1 MSSAQAPAFCL
12 RTLRDVRWPS
22 GCRDPRRTRR
32 SRSRLIRAQ
41 DAREGSERRTRDRP
55 KDGRTVAQDAR
66 EGSERRTRDRPK
78 DGRTVAQDAREGS
91 ERRTRDR
98 PKDGR
103 TVLSGVKIVGVGHY
117 VPERVVDNFELEK
130 WFDTSDEWITT
141 RTGMKRRHWASEH
154 EATSDL
160 ALSAA
165 RNALTDAKLEA
176 NDIDAF
182 ILCTVYPDFLFPA
195 TACIIASKLGAPNKA
210 AFDMEI
216 ACSGF
221 IYGLT
226 VASSLVRSG
235 VFKRIVLIGA
245 ETLSKLVNRDDRATA
260 ILFGDGAGAVVLEAS
275 EEDSFLGSELGAD
288 GSKPELLLVEAGGSR
303 HPIDGAALEH
313 KQNFIHMEGREVF
326 KFAVTKMIEATDAAL
341 AKARLTKADVDVL
354 IPHQANKRIIDA
366 AMKYLDMPPEKCVT
380 NIQEYGN
387 TSAASIP
394 IALSEAVAGGRIK
407 PGDTIVFV
415 GFGGGLSWGAVAWK
429 WQ

>member
-1 MSSAQAPAFCL
+1 M
-12 RTLRDVRWPS
+12 T
-22 GCRDPRRTRR
+22 
-32 SRSRLIRAQ
+32 
-41 DAREGSERRTRDRP
+41 
-55 KDGRTVAQDAR
+55 
-66 EGSERRTRDRPK
+66 
-78 DGRTVAQDAREGS
+78 
-91 ERRTRDR
+91 
-98 PKDGR
+98 
-103 TVLSGVKIVGVGHY
+103 GVKIVGVGHY
-117 VPERVVDNFELEK
+117 VPERVIDNFELEK

-141 RTGMKRRHWASEH
+141 RTGMKRRHWASEN

-160 ALSAA
+160 ALAAA
-165 RNALTDAKLEA
+165 RKALADANLDPTDV
-176 NDIDAF
+176 DAF
-182 ILCTVYPDFLFPA
+182 IVCTVYPDYLFPA
-195 TACIIASKLGAPNKA
+195 TACIVASKLGAPNKA

-235 VFKRIVLIGA
+235 VYKRILLIGA
-245 ETLSKLVNRDDRATA
+245 ETLSKLVNPEDRGTA

-288 GSKPELLLVEAGGSR
+288 GSKPQLLLVEAGGSR
-303 HPIDGAALEH
+303 HPIDELALEE
-313 KQNFIHMEGREVF
+313 KTDRIHMEGREVF
-326 KFAVTKMIEATDAAL
+326 KFAVTKMIEATDSAL
-341 AKARLTKADVDVL
+341 AKANLTKADVDVL

-366 AMKYLDMPPEKCVT
+366 AMKYLEMPSDKCVI
-380 NIQEYGN
+380 NIEEYGN

-394 IALSEAVAGGRIK
+394 IALSEAVGDGRVK